1 MAPSMVLSTPPST
14 SPRILAF
21 AYCFV
26 CFIHLLVFLLL
37 FFFFLLPHVTPSPAL
52 YAHILRILSQ
62 KYKGIGGGR
71 GIDKKTATYDDFGGD
86 DSQKDWGAMGPPPVE
101 ATRESGASWGT
112 TEVRTSPS
120 E

>member
-1 MAPSMVLSTPPST
+1 MRKQRCAWGLGYRV
-14 SPRILAF
+14 
-21 AYCFV
+21 
-26 CFIHLLVFLLL
+26 
-37 FFFFLLPHVTPSPAL
+37 PHVNPSPAL
-52 YAHILRILSQ
+52 HAHIPRILSQ

-71 GIDKKTATYDDFGGD
+71 GIDKKTAADDDFGGD

-112 TEVRTSPS
+112 TEVRISPS